1 MKPKTIQSLLV
12 AALLAPGALYAQTSS
27 TTTPVGY
34 ITHDIAGAGAN
45 PSASTIIAPTLVRAA
60 DFAGTSTVTPSG
72 GAVITFAG
80 GVPTDLSGASVLE
93 ITSGASEGWW
103 STIVSSTSTTITIT
117 DNFPDS
123 LPASTAVSVRK
134 HSTLESFLGFN
145 AIGLSTFNGSDPSDE
160 VQVFDASTQTSISY
174 AFVSAEDWGDLD
186 NYPNGVWLNLVSS
199 EPDNGKVILPGTA
212 VLVKRI
218 VSGGLSFVSSGTVKT
233 TKTDIDIYEGS
244 NLVGSTIAAL
254 GTLGSHNFASQIFQ
268 WDGSNT
274 DYDEIQILLS
284 TQSTVPYASIED
296 GGAVMW
302 NIAASDYA
310 NTQPFEAGTGVIFVR
325 SENDASTITLP
336 GSTITP

>member
-1 MKPKTIQSLLV
+1 MV
-12 AALLAPGALYAQTSS
+12 AALLAPGALFAQTSS

-45 PSASTIIAPTLVRAA
+45 PSASSIIAPTLVRAA
-60 DFAGTSTVTPSG
+60 DFAGSSTVSPSG

-80 GVPTDLSGASVLE
+80 GVPTGLDDASVLE

-103 STIVSSTSTTITIT
+103 STIVSSTSTTITIA
-117 DNFPDS
+117 DNFPGS
-123 LPASTAVSVRK
+123 LPANTMVSVRK
-134 HSTLESFLGFN
+134 HTTLESFLGFN
-145 AIGLSTFNGSDPSDE
+145 TIGLSTFNGSDPSDE
-160 VQVFDASTQTSISY
+160 ILVFDAASQTSISY
-174 AFVSAEDWGDLD
+174 AFITANDWGDLD

-199 EPDNGKVILPGTA
+199 EPENDKVILPGTA

-218 VSGGLSFVSSGTVKT
+218 LSGSLSFVSSGTVKT
-233 TKTDIDIYEGS
+233 TKTDIDIYTGF

-254 GTLGSHNFASQIFQ
+254 GTLGSHNFAPQIFQ

-274 DYDEIQILLS
+274 NYDELQILLP

-296 GGAVMW
+296 GGPVMW

-310 NTQPFEAGTGVIFVR
+310 NAIAFDAGTGVIFQR
-325 SENDASTITLP
+325 SENPASTITLP
-336 GSTITP
+336 GTTITP